1 VIALDRDAVRAALL
15 IAQPIQHF
23 APGLRLLAQQP
34 AVRARVYYW
43 DAATGGRYD
52 RGFGR
57 HVRWSTDLHSGYDWW
72 SPAAGGSAARRAAD
86 VWRQL
91 RADRPEVVLCF
102 GWASQVARAG
112 IAYAT
117 LTRTPLLYY
126 GDTNWRA
133 AVNGR
138 HPYLRAV
145 VLRRLFR
152 RAAGAVS
159 TGTYNREFYIAHGL
173 SPERI
178 HPGVYPTDVDRFRA
192 AASRRPAD
200 GPDRPVVIGFAG
212 KFTPVKAPQD
222 LIEAVARLPREL
234 PWEVRL
240 IGDGPL
246 RTELE
251 SAVAAHGL
259 TGRVRLLGFRNTDE
273 LPALMS
279 EIDIMVMPS
288 RKEPRGLVPIEAMA
302 AGAAVVVSSATG
314 VWGAGDAVQHG
325 QTGLVYPAG
334 DIAALTACLRRLLDD
349 GGTRRAMAA
358 AGRERARSFGP
369 RDFAVSVTAALVATT
384 REARDVHSG

>member
-1 VIALDRDAVRAALL
+1 VSESVRAALL
-15 IAQPIQHF
+15 IAKPIQHI
-23 APGLRLLAQQP
+23 APALRLLARQP
-34 AVRARVYYW
+34 SVQARVYYW
-43 DAATGGRYD
+43 DAAIGGRYD

-72 SPAAGGSAARRAAD
+72 SPPADGSAARRAAA
-86 VWRQL
+86 VWRRL
-91 RADRPEVVLCF
+91 RADRPEVILCF
-102 GWASQVARAG
+102 GWASQVARTG

-133 AVNGR
+133 AVNGQ
-138 HPYLRAV
+138 HPHLRAA

-173 SPERI
+173 SPARI

-192 AASRRPAD
+192 AGSQRPAD
-200 GPDRPVVIGFAG
+200 RTDRPVVIGFAG
-212 KFTPVKAPQD
+212 KFTPIKAPRD
-222 LIEAVARLPREL
+222 LIEAVARLPRER

-246 RTELE
+246 RAELE
-251 SAVAAHGL
+251 SAVAAHDL
-259 TGRVRLLGFRNTDE
+259 AGRVRFLGFRNTDE
-273 LPALMS
+273 LPGAMGDV
-279 EIDIMVMPS
+279 DIMVMPS

-314 VWGAGDAVQHG
+314 VWGAGDAVQDG

-334 DIAALTACLRRLLDD
+334 DITALTGCLRRLLDD
-349 GGTRRAMAA
+349 PGTRRAMAD

-369 RDFAVSVTAALVATT
+369 HDFAVSVTAALVATT
-384 REARDVHSG
+384 QEARDVHRG